1 MSGEKNKR
9 AKKKKNQ
16 ARTLLSFLT
25 THTEQVIRSLGENCK
40 LSVNKYKDC
49 KDVYKG
55 LQHMQRG
62 QTPFSVA
69 LE

>member
-9 AKKKKNQ
+9 AKKKNQ
-16 ARTLLSFLT
+16 ARTLLSFFT
-25 THTEQVIRSLGENCK
+25 THTEHVIRSLRENCK

-49 KDVYKG
+49 KDEYKG

-62 QTPFSVA
+62 QTPFCVA